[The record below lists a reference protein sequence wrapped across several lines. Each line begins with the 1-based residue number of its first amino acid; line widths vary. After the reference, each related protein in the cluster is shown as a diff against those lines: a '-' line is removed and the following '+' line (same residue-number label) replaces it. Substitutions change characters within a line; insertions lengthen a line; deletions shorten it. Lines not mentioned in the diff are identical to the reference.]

1 MYLDEE
7 TTEMKRVWTSASHR
21 RQGLSRRVMGALERS
36 VAERGYR
43 RIYLTTGPRQPEAVK
58 LYLSL
63 GYTPSFDVNA
73 DPEDVVHLALEKEVT
88 SSGVLPDAHQDA
100 EDAVASRAAAQRDAV
115 EATAGVRVRSSGSWT
130 STGTDSVR
138 HPTVTHG
145 APR

>member
-7 TTEMKRVWTSASHR
+7 TAEIKRVWTSASHR
-21 RQGLSRRVMGALERS
+21 RQGLSRRVMGALESS

-63 GYTPSFDVNA
+63 GYTPLFDVNA
-73 DPEDVVHLALEKEVT
+73 DPEDVVHLAFEKEVT

-100 EDAVASRAAAQRDAV
+100 KDAVVSRATAQRDAV
-115 EATAGVRVRSSGSWT
+115 EATYRWR
-130 STGTDSVR
+130 
-138 HPTVTHG
+138 
-145 APR
+145 PRPELRLVDLDRT